1 MNGHSFIEI
10 GFGNLINVDRT
21 IAIVGPDSSPIRRIV
36 QDAKD
41 RGAVIDA
48 SSGRKTRA
56 VIIMDSEQIVMSALT
71 PEELEQKMREAVS
84 EQ

>member
-1 MNGHSFIEI
+1 MKGHSFIEI

-21 IAIVGPDSSPIRRIV
+21 IAVVGPDSSPIRRIV

-56 VIIMDSEQIVMSALT
+56 VIIMESEQIVMSALT
-71 PEELEQKMREAVS
+71 PEEIEQNMREAVCD
-84 EQ
+84 Q